1 MKRTLGRWGAAALSG
16 LALMVASSVALA
28 DETADD
34 SVTVTE
40 SDDSYG
46 YQFGDDLL
54 NGDGIDAA
62 APRIVVRSSGR
73 RDRLIRPRVHFV
85 RELLMSVENL

>member
-1 MKRTLGRWGAAALSG
+1 MKRHLRRRGAAALSG
-16 LALMVASSVALA
+16 LFLMAASTTALA
-28 DETADD
+28 EETA
-34 SVTVTE
+34 VTVTE

-46 YQFGDDLL
+46 YKFGDDLL
-54 NGDGIDAA
+54 NGDGIESA
-62 APRIVVRSSGR
+62 APRIVVRDTGR